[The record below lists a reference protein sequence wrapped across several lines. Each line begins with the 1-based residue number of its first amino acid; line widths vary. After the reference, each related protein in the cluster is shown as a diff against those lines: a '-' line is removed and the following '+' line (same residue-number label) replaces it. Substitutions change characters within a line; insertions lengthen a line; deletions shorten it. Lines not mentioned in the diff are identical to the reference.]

1 MLLKAYAD
9 LPPRKRIGIL
19 AIILGIAAAFIGNP
33 SNTTIT
39 SVNIK
44 EIALKSEKDVNRVTV
59 NDLASWII
67 KGNMDYRLVDL
78 RNESEY
84 NEYNIPTSENISTG
98 SLVNS
103 DLKRNGRIILYSNDD
118 IVASQAWFIL
128 KSSEFKSVYI
138 LKGGLEVWKNEVIF
152 PVCKCV
158 DNPDQG
164 QKHIHTEKEEIAKFF
179 GGQLESS
186 ANNAIVKKDTPKLK
200 APAKV
205 TLKRT
210 RTKKAREGC

>member
-1 MLLKAYAD
+1 MLLKAYAE

-33 SNTTIT
+33 SNTTKT

-44 EIALKSEKDVNRVTV
+44 EIALKSENDVNGVTV
-59 NDLASWII
+59 NDLSSWII
-67 KGNMDYRLVDL
+67 KGNMHYRLVDL

-84 NEYNIPTSENISTG
+84 NIPTSENISVG

-103 DLKRNGRIILYSNDD
+103 DLKRNDRIILYSNDD
-118 IVASQAWFIL
+118 IVSSQAWFIL
-128 KSSEFKSVYI
+128 KSAKFKSVYI

-152 PVCKCV
+152 PVCKCA
-158 DNPDQG
+158 DDPDQE
-164 QKHIHTEKEEIAKFF
+164 QKQIHAEKEEIAKFF
-179 GGQLESS
+179 GGQLETGG

-205 TLKRT
+205 TLKKT
-210 RTKKAREGC
+210 RTKKSREGC